1 MASPDALT
9 PEREERERGRGS
21 KDVTFL
27 AQKVRPKDS
36 AL

>member
-9 PEREERERGRGS
+9 PERGGRGRGRGS